1 LEWES
6 LWGKGPS
13 PSLEAAESVKVA
25 EVGGEEVV
33 PVAGDVVSAE
43 GEEAGVDEEEEE
55 VKMTRFVVED
65 GAEQLETEMD

>member
-1 LEWES
+1 
-6 LWGKGPS
+6 
-13 PSLEAAESVKVA
+13 VKVV

-33 PVAGDVVSAE
+33 PVEGDVVSAE
-43 GEEAGVDEEEEE
+43 GEEAGVDEEEE